1 MRKQSISNTLRFCT
15 LCVALLMSQL
25 VVGQST
31 GSNSPLSNSVPTPR
45 PFDPGT
51 NTTNPSAL
59 AVQAQNPYLGSVPM
73 SPLVPGVLPLSLHEA
88 VTLALH
94 ANLGLL
100 DSEQD
105 HAQSHAA
112 RIRALSV
119 LLPQLSAE
127 ATTAFADFPLTTI
140 GGEKL
145 GLPGIT
151 DSFNYQTAGL
161 SYRQSVLDISAIHE
175 IKASHRE
182 EEMSAVA
189 LADSRNIVVLAAT
202 SAYLQVAASQSRVK
216 ATEAEVKSSELLER
230 LLQDRVKHEV
240 SPEIDLLR
248 ATVTRQSA
256 EQRLAL
262 AQVRLEKDKL
272 GLTRI
277 IGLQLEQEF
286 TLTDELGFVPA
297 PNESPEELMVQAA
310 KDRNDLK
317 AAAARVE
324 YARQMVRAQS
334 SKRLPTL
341 ALQANGGES
350 GVNLGRVYNTYAVQG
365 QLSVPIFTGRRIE
378 ADVASAQANFR
389 RREAELEDLKQ
400 RTKFD
405 VRSSLLDLKAADKSV
420 EIAETNLKLA
430 QQGLKQANDR
440 FDAGVSNSLELI
452 QAEQAVVSAEDNN
465 IASLYG
471 HNLAKLML
479 IRSTGTAEQNYMI
492 YLGVR

>member
-1 MRKQSISNTLRFCT
+1 MTTRSILNA
-15 LCVALLMSQL
+15 LCAGVLLAGQFAG
-25 VVGQST
+25 GQST
-31 GSNSPLSNSVPTPR
+31 SSNSPLSNSMPTPR

-59 AVQAQNPYLGSVPM
+59 AVQAQNPYLGSVPA

-88 VTLALH
+88 VSRALR
-94 ANLGLL
+94 ANLGLI

-105 HAQSHAA
+105 HAQSRAA

-127 ATTAFADFPLTTI
+127 FSEAFADFPLTTI
-140 GGEKL
+140 GGTKL

-151 DSFNYQTAGL
+151 PAFNYQAAGL
-161 SYRQSVLDISAIHE
+161 SYKQNLLDISAIHE
-175 IKASHRE
+175 VKASRRE
-182 EEMSAVA
+182 EEMSAAA

-216 ATEAEVKSSELLER
+216 AAEAEVESSQALDNLLK
-230 LLQDRVKHEV
+230 DRVKHEV
-240 SPEIDLLR
+240 SPEIDSLR
-248 ATVTRQSA
+248 ATVTRQNA

-277 IGLQLEQEF
+277 VGLQLEQEF
-286 TLTDELGFVPA
+286 TLTDVLGFVPA
-297 PNESPEELMVQAA
+297 PTESVEDLTA
-310 KDRNDLK
+310 KATNQRDDLK
-317 AAAARVE
+317 AAAARVA
-324 YARQMVRAQS
+324 YARQLVSAES

-341 ALQANGGES
+341 AVQANGGET
-350 GVNLGRVYNTYAVQG
+350 GTNFGQVYNTYTVQG
-365 QLSVPIFTGRRIE
+365 QMSFPIFTGRRIE
-378 ADVASAQANFR
+378 ADIASARATLH

-400 RTKFD
+400 RTRYD

-420 EIAETNLKLA
+420 EIADTNLKLA
-430 QQGLKQANDR
+430 QQGLTQAKDR

-452 QAEQAVVSAEDNN
+452 QAEQAVVSAKDNM
-465 IASLYG
+465 IASIYG

-479 IRSTGTAEQNYMI
+479 IRSTGTAENDYML